1 MTMEERPEPVVQ
13 AKPPF
18 IERLAALKEFSPEAW
33 AKAQKA
39 KDQEEQ
45 ENASPIP
52 VVFPVHP

>member
-1 MTMEERPEPVVQ
+1 MEERPEPVVQ